1 MKPGFIKG
9 EIKTTL
15 VYKHLRIY
23 VFVFLKICQLPI
35 FLYQIIWVVEIL
47 PTTMT
52 YYTIFILNEM
62 FLVLSILSIEI

>member
-35 FLYQIIWVVEIL
+35 FLY
-47 PTTMT
+47 
-52 YYTIFILNEM
+52 
-62 FLVLSILSIEI
+62 

>member
-15 VYKHLRIY
+15 VHKHLRIY

-35 FLYQIIWVVEIL
+35 FLY
-47 PTTMT
+47 
-52 YYTIFILNEM
+52 
-62 FLVLSILSIEI
+62 